1 MMLRDRQ
8 LANFFAFRSLP
19 LRFALRSSLLRS
31 LPTSCDARKKPFMLA
46 IPPGRHATPDLIS
59 RLEKLDRESLVSNP
73 LSVQKVDY
81 AVIRL
86 FPVTNGNVSRFH
98 QREHF
103 ISCFEFHLFH

>member
-8 LANFFAFRSLP
+8 LAKS
-19 LRFALRSSLLRS
+19 
-31 LPTSCDARKKPFMLA
+31 
-46 IPPGRHATPDLIS
+46 ATCNAGE

-81 AVIRL
+81 VVIRL
-86 FPVTNGNVSRFH
+86 YPVTNGNVSRLH